1 MSCAAELVYIMYHGD
16 HKSHNMQNMDLD
28 ILFYSILSI
37 LSKVPFILFL
47 KCIYHLP
54 PPYNFRW
61 AISLFCSH
69 IQQRYLI
76 DQVRWIRFE
85 FSNCLSNRAKVK
97 KSPKPIFFLH
107 IYNLFISVFEKEILP
122 APRFDSPSMIAS
134 TFERFAPQ
142 SFNKDDLN
150 HLFDWWKKALW
161 DSTQKLLSFFF
172 WFCNVMRLNLF
183 VPHYW
188 YILCE
193 RSNTCPKKKE

>member
-16 HKSHNMQNMDLD
+16 HKSHNTQNMELD
-28 ILFYSILSI
+28 ILFYSTLST
-37 LSKVPFILFL
+37 LAKVPFILYL

-97 KSPKPIFFLH
+97 KSPKPIFFY
-107 IYNLFISVFEKEILP
+107 IYIIYLFPSLKKRSFLPPVLTSPQWSLRPLNDLPLNLSIKMTWITSLTGERRHCEIRLKNSYYFFFVMSCGWTYSFLIIGTFFAKDPTP
-122 APRFDSPSMIAS
+122 APKR
-134 TFERFAPQ
+134 
-142 SFNKDDLN
+142 K
-150 HLFDWWKKALW
+150 
-161 DSTQKLLSFFF
+161 
-172 WFCNVMRLNLF
+172 
-183 VPHYW
+183 
-188 YILCE
+188 
-193 RSNTCPKKKE
+193 SN